1 MKRKPIALLMGIA
14 VLLTGC
20 GVQPSASQPESAV
33 SVQDS
38 SAVSPEP
45 GETEAPQLLAPSEAA
60 AQTQET
66 VTVDVANVR
75 YLARPSLLTAHYNER
90 TVADKGT
97 HTYQKQES
105 GLSNV
110 YMGSFYLNDE
120 IKSLLDRNG
129 FALTEQYDS
138 EFFEMYEGNRYDL
151 RANYVTV
158 DSMMHTY
165 HLYFAYLLKRLEKE
179 QLSGDMLGVS
189 RIMLSN
195 AAEQYEKLKGT
206 EWENA
211 ARIEMAYFAVGC
223 SLLDPDAV
231 VPDAVAPEVQAEL
244 KAISEA
250 SGIEYSN
257 IFTENMEDYSQYIP
271 RGYYDGSEDLKRYFK
286 AMMWYGRMGFSFD
299 SEDLSRASVLVT
311 LGMEGDAFQT
321 WAKVYDVTS
330 FFAGASDDLGYYEIR
345 PTIEAVYGAVSDP
358 SELVGKDAQWNSFKA
373 LCKDLPAPAINSIPV
388 YEDTSDEERDAVQKG
403 FRFMGQRFSIDE
415 SSFTQLTYRQV
426 KENADGG
433 KRMLPDALDF
443 PAALGSDT
451 ALAIV
456 ENAGKANYPNY
467 KEQLEK
473 VRRTAKEAP
482 AETWTANLYSAW
494 IYTLMP
500 LLETKDSSYPTFMQS
515 DAWRRKE
522 LLTFEGSYTEL
533 KHDTILYSKQM
544 MGEMGGYD
552 IDDADDRGYVEAE
565 PEVFARLQALVEAT
579 SEGLSGYGMLA
590 DADREN
596 LRILAELSGKLCAIA
611 EKELAGELPTDEEFE
626 LIRTIGGQLEHFW
639 QEVMKAEFP
648 EEQYHSTAEHPA
660 PIVADIA
667 TDPNGTCLEVGTGK
681 PMEMYVVVEVDGQLK
696 VASGPVYSFYQ
707 FEQPISDRLTD
718 SKWRTMLGYEVNEE
732 GRYEQDTKV
741 QYPDWYHDLMYDW
754 RTAN

>member
-1 MKRKPIALLMGIA
+1 M
-14 VLLTGC
+14 
-20 GVQPSASQPESAV
+20 
-33 SVQDS
+33 
-38 SAVSPEP
+38 
-45 GETEAPQLLAPSEAA
+45 
-60 AQTQET
+60 
-66 VTVDVANVR
+66 
-75 YLARPSLLTAHYNER
+75 
-90 TVADKGT
+90 
-97 HTYQKQES
+97 
-105 GLSNV
+105 
-110 YMGSFYLNDE
+110 
-120 IKSLLDRNG
+120 
-129 FALTEQYDS
+129 
-138 EFFEMYEGNRYDL
+138 
-151 RANYVTV
+151 
-158 DSMMHTY
+158 
-165 HLYFAYLLKRLEKE
+165 
-179 QLSGDMLGVS
+179 
-189 RIMLSN
+189 
-195 AAEQYEKLKGT
+195 
-206 EWENA
+206 
-211 ARIEMAYFAVGC
+211 
-223 SLLDPDAV
+223 
-231 VPDAVAPEVQAEL
+231 
-244 KAISEA
+244 
-250 SGIEYSN
+250 
-257 IFTENMEDYSQYIP
+257 P
-271 RGYYDGSEDLKRYFK
+271 RGYYDSSEELKRYFK

-299 SEDLSRASVLVT
+299 SEDLSRAAVLVT

-321 WAKVYDVTS
+321 WSKVYDVTS

-345 PTIEAVYGAVSDP
+345 PTIEAAYGAVSDA
-358 SELVGKDAQWNSFKA
+358 SELVGKDAEWSSFMA

-388 YEDTSDEERDAVQKG
+388 FEDTTDEERDAVQKG

-415 SSFTQLTYRQV
+415 ASFTQLTYRQV
-426 KENADGG
+426 KENADGN

-467 KEQLEK
+467 REQMDK
-473 VRRTAKEAP
+473 VRKTASEAP

-500 LLETKDSSYPTFMQS
+500 LLETKDSNYPTFMQS

-544 MGEMGGYD
+544 MGEMGGAE
-552 IDDADDRGYVEAE
+552 IEDADDRGYVEAE
-565 PEVFARLQALVEAT
+565 PEVFARLEALVQAT
-579 SEGLSGYGMLA
+579 SDGLSGYGMLM

-596 LRILAELSGKLCAIA
+596 LRILAELSGKLCTIA
-611 EKELAGELPTDEEFE
+611 EKELNGEVPTDEEFE

-639 QEVMKAEFP
+639 QEVMQAEFP
-648 EEQYHSTAEHPA
+648 DQTYLSTAEHPA

-681 PMEMYVVVEVDGQLK
+681 PMEIYAIVEVDGKLK

-732 GRYEQDTKV
+732 GRYEQDANVKR
-741 QYPDWYHDLMYDW
+741 PDWYNDLVYDW